1 MQLFF
6 RLAVYLIAFLCGA
19 SVSVAQEY
27 KVTLFQVAQGLPT
40 NLTKSI
46 IKDEKGFVWIGT
58 DAGLIRFDGKN
69 VKQYK
74 KEVLS
79 PYFKSFAY
87 INNQLYAVCD
97 QSITKLENLIDTVV
111 FTHLIRT
118 QPDYSDS
125 SLLYPKIIYKDKQAK
140 LWISEPRSV
149 AVWDGKQKVRRYPFP
164 EKYHT
169 SSFLRAFCFAEDDNG
184 HFFVSSQQGFLFLY
198 NREKDRF
205 IELDIANH
213 KIGIINGLCAA
224 GGNTIWIAGQNGLYE
239 AVLTEKNTV
248 KIRQIATINNASII
262 QKDDLGNFFVGTW
275 NAGLY
280 HIKQQGE
287 NIIIN
292 HLAQFAPKVINDIY
306 ITPQK
311 EEIWVS
317 TDEGIAM
324 LRLSSF
330 ATMNFKYERQY
341 IQDVIEGNKGT
352 FYVTDAA
359 QVYSFTIPENPYI
372 DAKASHKGIVG
383 VQHDDILCLT
393 YRKDTLYF
401 ATTKG
406 YLYRYSNN
414 RLIDSLRSSVTD
426 NTTIF
431 HLNHD
436 SKGNVWACK
445 DEVLLRITP
454 QNHIYRY
461 NQEQGLSSR
470 IIVTYVS
477 PTDEI
482 LVGGIHS
489 QGYLFRYDAQQDKF
503 NNISLPI
510 HFKKEAEFVINDIQK
525 DAQGVIWLA
534 SNYGLLKQTADRIE
548 QIDLGKNYDIKSLVI
563 DEVRKTIWLGTDLG
577 VVAYHYPNQ
586 TAILYNETDGLP
598 SKTISFR
605 GLHLDQQNRLWVAT
619 AQGLGFLQPTANES
633 RQTPMPTLTL
643 FEADGK
649 TLYQNYYPKL
659 SLAHGHALEIDFAS
673 LVYPADN
680 VFYQYRI
687 IGITD
692 KWSVPSKD
700 GKLVIPQMS
709 FGDYTLEVRAWQ
721 ESGATT
727 SKVLQ
732 VPFTVTKPWFLSWW
746 AIALYVLAFVGTA
759 WLLIKA
765 NTMRLRKQ
773 NIELENVIQKR
784 TQELQQQKLELQDT
798 LQIVNQQKEE
808 IHTNLELLKQQAE
821 ELNANVE
828 LVEEQNREIERK
840 SHAIIGSINY
850 ALRIQRAILPSLTN
864 YDKAFGKDN
873 YFILYKPK
881 DIVSGD
887 FYWFGTF
894 LDEII
899 VVVADCTGH
908 GVPGAFMTLL
918 GSELLFEIVED
929 KTIIEPSEILK
940 ELDAQ
945 LKRVLKHKETDIKD
959 GMDIGICVIDF
970 TTQSLTYAGANIPLY
985 YLQTGYT
992 EIQTLPANKFAMGS
1006 SRQDLEALSHQ
1017 LDISQATTIYM
1028 TTDGYQ
1034 DQFGGKERRKFLS
1047 KNLKKLL
1054 FDIHTKDMKEQQQLL
1069 NTNIENWKDAANT
1082 KQIDDILV
1090 LGIKL

>member
-1 MQLFF
+1 
-6 RLAVYLIAFLCGA
+6 
-19 SVSVAQEY
+19 
-27 KVTLFQVAQGLPT
+27 
-40 NLTKSI
+40 
-46 IKDEKGFVWIGT
+46 
-58 DAGLIRFDGKN
+58 
-69 VKQYK
+69 
-74 KEVLS
+74 
-79 PYFKSFAY
+79 
-87 INNQLYAVCD
+87 
-97 QSITKLENLIDTVV
+97 
-111 FTHLIRT
+111 
-118 QPDYSDS
+118 
-125 SLLYPKIIYKDKQAK
+125 
-140 LWISEPRSV
+140 
-149 AVWDGKQKVRRYPFP
+149 
-164 EKYHT
+164 
-169 SSFLRAFCFAEDDNG
+169 
-184 HFFVSSQQGFLFLY
+184 
-198 NREKDRF
+198 
-205 IELDIANH
+205 
-213 KIGIINGLCAA
+213 
-224 GGNTIWIAGQNGLYE
+224 
-239 AVLTEKNTV
+239 
-248 KIRQIATINNASII
+248 
-262 QKDDLGNFFVGTW
+262 
-275 NAGLY
+275 
-280 HIKQQGE
+280 
-287 NIIIN
+287 
-292 HLAQFAPKVINDIY
+292 
-306 ITPQK
+306 
-311 EEIWVS
+311 S

-324 LRLSSF
+324 LRLSTF
-330 ATMNFKYERQY
+330 AAMTFKYERQY
-341 IQDVIEGNKGT
+341 IQDVIEGKNGN

-359 QVYSFTIPENPYI
+359 KVYVFEVPQNPYI
-372 DAKASHKGIVG
+372 NAKAPHRIITG
-383 VQHDDILCLT
+383 VQQDDILCLT
-393 YRKDTLYF
+393 YRQDTLYV

-406 YLYRYSNN
+406 FYYRYAYNKF
-414 RLIDSLRSSVTD
+414 IDSLRTSIVD
-426 NTTIF
+426 NTSIF

-436 SKGNVWACK
+436 QKSNIWACK

-470 IIVTYVS
+470 IVVTYVS
-477 PTDEI
+477 PTNEV

-503 NNISLPI
+503 VNISLPI
-510 HFKKEAEFVINDIQK
+510 DFKKEAELVINDIQK
-525 DAQGVIWLA
+525 DEQGTIWLA
-534 SNYGLLKQTADRIE
+534 SNYGLLKQTANKIE
-548 QIDLGKNYDIKSLVI
+548 QIDLGKNYDTKTLII
-563 DEVRKTIWLGTDLG
+563 DTRRKTIWLGTDLG
-577 VVAYHYPNQ
+577 VVAYSYPSQ
-586 TAILYNETDGLP
+586 TAVLYNETDGLP

-619 AQGLGFLQPTANES
+619 AQGLGFLQPSANENH
-633 RQTPMPTLTL
+633 QTPMPTLTL

-700 GKLVIPQMS
+700 GKLVIPQMA
-709 FGDYTLEVRAWQ
+709 FGDYTLEVRALQ
-721 ESGATT
+721 ETGATM

-732 VPFTVTKPWFLSWW
+732 VPFTVEKPWFLSWW
-746 AIALYVLAFVGTA
+746 AILLYIVAFVGTA

-765 NTMRLRKQ
+765 NTMRLRRQ
-773 NIELENVIQKR
+773 NIELEKTIDKR
-784 TQELQQQKLELQDT
+784 TQELQQQKIALEDT

-828 LVEEQNREIERK
+828 LVEAQNKEIEYK
-840 SHAIIGSINY
+840 NHAIIGSINY
-850 ALRIQRAILPSLTN
+850 ALRIQRAILPSLAN

-887 FYWFGTF
+887 FYWFGSF

-940 ELDAQ
+940 ELDIQ
-945 LKRVLKHKETDIKD
+945 LTRVLKHNETDIKD
-959 GMDIGICVIDF
+959 GMDIGVCVIDF
-970 TTQSLTYAGANIPLY
+970 TTQSLTYSGANIPLY
-985 YLQTGYT
+985 YLQATHT
-992 EIQTLPANKFAMGS
+992 EIQPLPANKFAIGGTKK
-1006 SRQDLEALSHQ
+1006 DYEVFSHQ
-1017 LDISQATTIYM
+1017 LDISQPTTIYM

-1054 FDIHTKDMKEQQQLL
+1054 FDIHTKDMKEQKLL
-1069 NTNIENWKDAANT
+1069 LDNTIENWKDAANT

-1090 LGIKL
+1090 LGIRL